1 MKTRGFEAVPT
12 QNRKYPEVTIKLP
25 VRADSRSA
33 GYDFSSNETATI
45 APGQKHLFWTDVCS
59 YMLADEVLEIYV
71 RSSIGIKKNLTM
83 ANTVGIIDSSYY
95 ANEGNY
101 GNIGIC
107 LVNHSEET
115 VTIEAGERIAQ
126 GIFKKYLVADEDVT
140 LNTTRSGGMGSSG
153 SK

>member
-71 RSSIGIKKNLTM
+71 RSSIGIKKILQWLIQLVLLILLIMLMKETM
-83 ANTVGIIDSSYY
+83 AI
-95 ANEGNY
+95 
-101 GNIGIC
+101 
-107 LVNHSEET
+107 LVF
-115 VTIEAGERIAQ
+115 V
-126 GIFKKYLVADEDVT
+126 
-140 LNTTRSGGMGSSG
+140 
-153 SK
+153 